1 MKDWMP
7 GVGAVCALCCIFR
20 RERAPR
26 FRRYFSQYQSVSRSH
41 GARSLALLPVIAV
54 VIHTNVTIGNTP
66 YKYCHS
72 LVRELYELS
81 PGSLADRN

>member
-7 GVGAVCALCCIFR
+7 GVGAVWVVCFIFR
-20 RERAPR
+20 RSAALPSI
-26 FRRYFSQYQSVSRSH
+26 FSQYQSVSRSH
-41 GARSLALLPVIAV
+41 GARSLALLPVIAF

-66 YKYCHS
+66 YKYCQHF
-72 LVRELYELS
+72 LVWELYELL